1 MKFSD
6 KIKNVL
12 QETQQED
19 KAASVQSGK
28 KKEMSTFGYFCQWI
42 YKLRTVIM
50 AIPVVIASTV
60 LAVYSAAK
68 LPDKLQ
74 LYFPSWA
81 NKEAM
86 VKMVEMGR
94 FTAILV
100 PLLITAFCLLMMFC
114 SRRTIYPWLVSVFSL
129 LLPLFFIFISTF
141 PG

>member
-12 QETQQED
+12 EKTQQED
-19 KAASVQSGK
+19 QVAPVRNSK

-50 AIPVVIASTV
+50 AIPVVVASVV

-74 LYFPSWA
+74 LYFPSSA
-81 NKEAM
+81 NNEAM
-86 VKMVEMGR
+86 VKMVEMGK

-129 LLPLFFIFISTF
+129 LLPLFFVFISTF